1 MAKSTHRSGSQK
13 SPASKSR
20 STNKATKPKKT
31 ARPKPSATK
40 QLLDPVDKAPTD
52 ALLALVP
59 LIAEIN
65 IPADEPEPRVPIKE
79 WTMWGSIRQLIGG
92 WAK

>member
-1 MAKSTHRSGSQK
+1 MTKPKPSSGSRK

-20 STNKATKPKKT
+20 PAKKAATPKATSKPKSAATKP
-31 ARPKPSATK
+31 
-40 QLLDPVDKAPTD
+40 LLEPVGKASPD
-52 ALLALVP
+52 VYSSPVP

-65 IPADEPEPRVPIKE
+65 IPADQPEPRVPIKE